1 MPWEGLMDLWNALGV
16 SREVAGL
23 AAALAIV
30 VAVVMAA
37 FLSRRNS
44 RDEAPGVR
52 LSDRTRD

>member
-37 FLSRRNS
+37 VLSRRNS